1 MIVQIVSALLA
12 IIIGV
17 VAVVKLIADAELI
30 VNALSLTFGVT
41 AMIWVFKARNSLSK
55 GSSLRTLTT
64 HFLFTLIFVLC
75 FSFWSLADKML
86 SLNLVYGETVV
97 FIEYLF
103 ISLAYI
109 AFVGTAY
116 RIRKLG
122 HEFGF
127 GFQSKEIK
135 QLIEKKKKKK

>member
-1 MIVQIVSALLA
+1 MIIEFVSALIA
-12 IIIGV
+12 IIVGLVTVI
-17 VAVVKLIADAELI
+17 KLIADAELI

-41 AMIWVFKARNSLSK
+41 AVIWVFKARNSLSK

-64 HFLFTLIFVLC
+64 HFLFMLIFVLG
-75 FSFWSLADKML
+75 FSFLSLADKML
-86 SLNLVYGETVV
+86 SLELMYGETVV
-97 FIEYLF
+97 FIEYLL

-109 AFVGTAY
+109 TFVGTAY

-127 GFQSKEIK
+127 SSQSKEIT